1 MALAYSDFA
10 TRFPEL
16 VSPTPTASE
25 QTWITTTL
33 TRVLTQEASGFW
45 GTSLNEAT
53 SLAAAHQWVQYK
65 RSESGGYLAGAG
77 AVTQESVGDWS
88 LSWAVVSSPAV
99 DAADAYWA
107 STIYGLQYLQ
117 LRNRQLASIDRVSL

>member
-16 VSPTPTASE
+16 VSPTPSASE
-25 QTWITTTL
+25 QTWIATTL
-33 TRVLTQEASGFW
+33 TRILTQESNAYW
-45 GTSLNEAT
+45 GTDINEAAL
-53 SLAAAHQWVQYK
+53 LAGAHQWVQYK
-65 RSESGGYLAGAG
+65 RSEAGGYTAGAG

-88 LSWAVVSSPAV
+88 LSWAVVSPPDVA
-99 DAADAYWA
+99 AADAYWA

-117 LRNRQLASIDRVSL
+117 LRQRQLYAIDRVSL